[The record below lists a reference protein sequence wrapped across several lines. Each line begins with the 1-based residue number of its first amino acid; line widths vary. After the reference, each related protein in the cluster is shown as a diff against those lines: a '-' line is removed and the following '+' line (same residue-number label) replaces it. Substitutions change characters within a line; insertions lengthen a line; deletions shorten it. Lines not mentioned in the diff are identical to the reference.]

1 MAAQNTLKV
10 TTHMI
15 FGYNG
20 PAAGDKT
27 LLTLNPPSS
36 YARRVPFHCHP
47 SKAPK
52 QRPREGLRY
61 RDHIE
66 LTEDLEIQKRN
77 HPDHPSRSN
86 STTIGGGGVE
96 WGAWLGFSGKEET
109 LTSSALA
116 LMVDMFTNLPI
127 ILPRSER
134 KGLSTRC
141 AISLDGAVSKGE
153 FYSWFPTMT
162 LSIEFKAPIP
172 RPSKFY
178 ASRTVGLYSAGKF
191 IGHPRGRHETYVEV
205 WTAPTNIGEGKPVDG
220 WRDKQV
226 CLAIST
232 QMNLAIPFDEAS
244 KKMDRETTRLWCNKL
259 V

>member
-1 MAAQNTLKV
+1 
-10 TTHMI
+10 
-15 FGYNG
+15 
-20 PAAGDKT
+20 
-27 LLTLNPPSS
+27 
-36 YARRVPFHCHP
+36 
-47 SKAPK
+47 
-52 QRPREGLRY
+52 
-61 RDHIE
+61 

-244 KKMDRETTRLWCNKL
+244 KKMDRETTRL
-259 V
+259 